1 MFSQFRFYTSNLMDH
16 YSASISPVQTWR
28 TKHSSSIHSNPATI
42 IAIAIVLAVVAL
54 FISIVRQLLE
64 RRLSQRR
71 GWFLNTTYPPPSP
84 TSSSAGGSSKRSR
97 KTTVQG
103 PRPVSDVEIES
114 RQLLFTDTIRRGERV
129 PLQNPNERGSLYDTF
144 QLPGPHASK
153 LKPARS
159 MMELNGGSPLEGD
172 KEGQKKAKT
181 IHWHGVNRLNTAWGW
196 MS

>member
-1 MFSQFRFYTSNLMDH
+1 MDNNPVPQ
-16 YSASISPVQTWR
+16 SSPKDWQSEP
-28 TKHSSSIHSNPATI
+28 SSKMHPYPATVF
-42 IAIAIVLAVVAL
+42 AIAIILVVVSL
-54 FISIVRQLLE
+54 FISILRQLLE

-71 GWFLNTTYPPPSP
+71 GWFLDTTYPPPSST
-84 TSSSAGGSSKRSR
+84 TSSSGSSKR
-97 KTTVQG
+97 KKEKKI
-103 PRPVSDVEIES
+103 RPISECEIES
-114 RQLLFTDTIRRGERV
+114 RQILFTNTVRQGERV
-129 PLQNPNERGSLYDTF
+129 PLRNPNERGSLYDTF

-159 MMELNGGSPLEGD
+159 MMELNGGSPLEGMTE

>member
-1 MFSQFRFYTSNLMDH
+1 MDQGPVL
-16 YSASISPVQTWR
+16 SPSPDDGQLEPSITMHPY
-28 TKHSSSIHSNPATI
+28 PATV
-42 IAIAIVLAVVAL
+42 IAFIFILIVVSL
-54 FISIVRQLLE
+54 FISILRQLLE

-84 TSSSAGGSSKRSR
+84 AASSSGGSSRRSKKAKEQ
-97 KTTVQG
+97 KT
-103 PRPVSDVEIES
+103 RPISECEIES
-114 RQLLFTDTIRRGERV
+114 RQFLFSDAADRTERV
-129 PLQNPNERGSLYDTF
+129 PLRKPDERGSLYDTF

-159 MMELNGGSPLEGD
+159 MMELNGGSPLEGAEE

>member
-1 MFSQFRFYTSNLMDH
+1 MMDEDPALETPSRGWH
-16 YSASISPVQTWR
+16 P
-28 TKHSSSIHSNPATI
+28 KHTSIHPYPATI
-42 IAIAIVLAVVAL
+42 IALIIVLAVVSL
-54 FISIVRQLLE
+54 FVSILRQLLE

-84 TSSSAGGSSKRSR
+84 TPSSSVGSSRSSR
-97 KTTVQG
+97 RSKKKTNEQKV
-103 PRPVSDVEIES
+103 RPVSEVEIES
-114 RQLLFTDTIRRGERV
+114 RQLLFADTAFRGERV

-144 QLPGPHASK
+144 LLPAPHASR

-159 MMELNGGSPLEGD
+159 MMELNGGSPLESVGG

>member
-1 MFSQFRFYTSNLMDH
+1 MDQGPVLKSSLMDWQ
-16 YSASISPVQTWR
+16 PE
-28 TKHSSSIHSNPATI
+28 PATSMHPYP
-42 IAIAIVLAVVAL
+42 ATVIAIVFILAVVSL
-54 FISIVRQLLE
+54 FISILRQLLE

-84 TSSSAGGSSKRSR
+84 TASSSGGSSRRSK
-97 KTTVQG
+97 KTKEQKI
-103 PRPVSDVEIES
+103 RPISECEIES
-114 RQLLFTDTIRRGERV
+114 RQLLFSDTACREERV
-129 PLQNPNERGSLYDTF
+129 PLRNPDERGSLYDTF

-159 MMELNGGSPLEGD
+159 MMELNGGSPLEGMGE
-172 KEGQKKAKT
+172 KEGQRKAKT

>member
-1 MFSQFRFYTSNLMDH
+1 MDQVPVLNSSLNDGQLESSTSTH
-16 YSASISPVQTWR
+16 PY
-28 TKHSSSIHSNPATI
+28 PATV
-42 IAIAIVLAVVAL
+42 IAFVFILIVVSL
-54 FISIVRQLLE
+54 FISILRQLLE

-84 TSSSAGGSSKRSR
+84 AASSSGGSSRRS
-97 KTTVQG
+97 KKAKEQKG
-103 PRPVSDVEIES
+103 RPISECEIES
-114 RQLLFTDTIRRGERV
+114 RQLLFPDASRREERV
-129 PLQNPNERGSLYDTF
+129 PLRNPDERGSLYDTF

-159 MMELNGGSPLEGD
+159 MMELNGGSPLEGMGE

>member
-1 MFSQFRFYTSNLMDH
+1 MDQG
-16 YSASISPVQTWR
+16 SALNPSPDDGQLEPST
-28 TKHSSSIHSNPATI
+28 TMHPYPATV
-42 IAIAIVLAVVAL
+42 IAFIFILIVVSL
-54 FISIVRQLLE
+54 FISILRQLLE

-84 TSSSAGGSSKRSR
+84 AASSSGGSSRRSKKVKEQ
-97 KTTVQG
+97 KT
-103 PRPVSDVEIES
+103 RPISECEIES
-114 RQLLFTDTIRRGERV
+114 RQLLFSDAADRA
-129 PLQNPNERGSLYDTF
+129 ERGSLYDTF

-159 MMELNGGSPLEGD
+159 MMELNGGSPLEGAEE